1 MTSATFSNASESLQA
16 LTERLLSRAERAK
29 ALNIFIHIARE
40 QALEHALMQDAKTPT
55 SELPLR
61 GLPIV
66 VKDNIDV
73 AGMPTTAGS
82 PAVHHMAV
90 RSATAIER
98 LTQAG
103 ALVLGKVN
111 LHELCFGITSNNA
124 ANGPVRNPY
133 APDRISGGSSGGT
146 AAAIA
151 AGLAPAGIG
160 SDTGGSMR
168 IPAALCGVVGMRPS
182 TGRWPSDGVLKISDT
197 RDTLGP
203 MGRRVQ
209 DCALLDAVVCNEA
222 NTLETIALKGLRL
235 GVPQALIDQGL
246 DAGTQQAMRKLFSRL
261 QAEGV
266 QLITC
271 DLGMDTAEFD
281 HVGMVIAMYE
291 SVVCMERYF
300 KERNM
305 PFDGANVT
313 SKIASPDVRGIFEH
327 ILTPGTRDEAAY
339 KHAVNV
345 QRPRLQQAY
354 ADCFKRHAIEAM
366 IFPTTPLCAALIGQD
381 DEVLLNGQSV
391 PTFPTYTRFMATGSL
406 AGQPGITVPMGRDAQ
421 GLPLGIA
428 LDAPAGS
435 DRRMLAIAQAI
446 EAVIGPVSEPIP
458 AAQTAY

>member
-1 MTSATFSNASESLQA
+1 MTSAVSSNFSFASAQA
-16 LTERLLSRAERAK
+16 LTEHLLKRAEQAK
-29 ALNIFIHIARE
+29 ASNIFIHLARE
-40 QALEHALMQDAKTPT
+40 QALQQARIQDTQAAT
-55 SELPLR
+55 SQLPLR

-66 VKDNIDV
+66 VKDNVDV

-82 PAVHHMAV
+82 PSVHHLATK
-90 RSATAIER
+90 SATAIER
-98 LTQAG
+98 LIQAG
-103 ALVLGKVN
+103 AVVLGKVN

-133 APDRISGGSSGGT
+133 AQSRISGGSSGGT

-168 IPAALCGVVGMRPS
+168 IPAALCGVVGMRPT

-203 MGRRVQ
+203 MGRTVQ

-222 NTLETIALKGLRL
+222 HSLEAIPLKGLRL

-246 DAGTQQAMRKLFSRL
+246 EPAMRQAMRSLFARL

-271 DLGMDTAEFD
+271 DLGIDAAEFD
-281 HVGMVIAMYE
+281 QVGMVIAMYE

-305 PFDGANVT
+305 PFDGAKVI
-313 SKIASPDVRGIFEH
+313 SKIASLDVRGIFEH
-327 ILTPGTRDEAAY
+327 ILSPGTRDEAAY
-339 KHAVNV
+339 KQAVNV

-354 ADCFKRHAIEAM
+354 ADCFKRHAIEAL
-366 IFPTTPLCAALIGQD
+366 IFPTTPLAAAPIGQD
-381 DEVLLNGQSV
+381 DEVVLNGQYV
-391 PTFPTYTRFMATGSL
+391 PTFPTYTRFLATGSL
-406 AGQPGITVPMGRDAQ
+406 AGQPGITVPMGCDPQ

-446 EAVIGPVSEPIP
+446 EAVIEPIP
-458 AAQTAY
+458 AAPAAY